1 MIHSLHAANSLH
13 LLLIVFLLATTLL
26 TSAKDLAV
34 PRGHGM
40 VVPSTATLAGC
51 QNSCGNV
58 TFVYPF
64 GIGSGC
70 FRSPDFELTCDSTTR
85 PPKLLFRDGITQITD
100 SINIVS
106 TEVLGPDDGVSIR
119 FSDTISMRNASVVS
133 WSLTPKLFEDTLD
146 ASYLSLAGLRFSGC
160 DFDVYWL
167 NPPSNNKATPN
178 CTATC
183 PKGESTGM
191 VSHTQDCNGTGCCTI
206 DFGAEIIVYSSST
219 IEFKFVRR
227 AETNLHH
234 NRNLS
239 WGTIYITDTYISH
252 TTSWSIVDQPDCVSA
267 RKNKTSYAC
276 VSNKSICR
284 NASVFEQH
292 GYNCM
297 CRNGYIGNPYIL
309 DGCSLDSGYNPLQR
323 KMNCIRQCGN
333 ISVPFPFGLEEGCF
347 ARKGFDLN
355 CTNSTSS
362 TLLLEGQHQVTNI
375 YVDNG
380 TLEYIDQGAYYY
392 EPGLQSFY
400 FQVGTP
406 IFSVQWVAAH
416 LTCQDAKRNSSG
428 YACISTNSECIT
440 SKPTH
445 TFVGYRC
452 KCAHGYQG
460 NPYITNGCVD
470 INECLQPNICPEM
483 CNNTV
488 GKYTCVSCPRKTEY
502 DPVGRRCLPKRH
514 NLLLGIVIG
523 LSVGFGILLVCLSGV
538 FLIRRWRNG
547 IQKQLRKKYFQKNK
561 GLLLEQLICSNEKPS
576 ENKIFSLE
584 ELQKATNNFDPARI
598 LGSGGHGI
606 VYKGILSDQ
615 RVVAIKK
622 PIVIKEGE
630 INQFINEVA
639 VLSQINHRNIVKLHG
654 CCLETEVPL
663 LVYDFIPNGS
673 LFSIIHANPSK
684 EEYLSWGD
692 CLRIATE
699 AAGALY
705 YLHSAASMSVF
716 HRDVK
721 SSNILLDGKYT
732 AKVSDFGASRLIPI
746 DQSHVITNIQGTFGY
761 LDPEYYHTGQL
772 NEKSDVYS
780 FGVVLVELLLRKEPI
795 FTDESGLNKN
805 LSNYFLWEIK
815 ARPIREIVASQVLQ
829 EATEDEINTIAS
841 LAKECLR
848 LRGDERP
855 TMKEVEMALH
865 FLHSKIN
872 VVEQSNNESHP
883 LQQLTRPP
891 HHKAM
896 TIDTGNKAI
905 LESSSCCNLEGE
917 FMSSASIPR

>member
-40 VVPSTATLAGC
+40 VVTSTATLAVP
-51 QNSCGNV
+51 SRD
-58 TFVYPF
+58 F
-64 GIGSGC
+64 G
-70 FRSPDFELTCDSTTR
+70 LTCDSTTR

-133 WSLTPKLFEDTLD
+133 WSLPPKLFEDTLD

-191 VSHTQDCNGTGCCTI
+191 VSPTQDCNGTGCCTI

-234 NRNLS
+234 NRSLS
-239 WGTIYITDTYISH
+239 WGTIYITADTYISH

-267 RKNKTSYAC
+267 RQNKTSYAC

-362 TLLLEGQHQVTNI
+362 TLLLQGQYHI
-375 YVDNG
+375 
-380 TLEYIDQGAYYY
+380 
-392 EPGLQSFY
+392 
-400 FQVGTP
+400 GTP
-406 IFSVQWVAAH
+406 IVSVQWVAAH

-470 INECLQPNICPEM
+470 INECLQQNICPEM

-502 DPVGRRCLPKRH
+502 DPVGRRCLPVEIMDTPYLH
-514 NLLLGIVIG
+514 GDDIWTG
-523 LSVGFGILLVCLSGV
+523 
-538 FLIRRWRNG
+538 
-547 IQKQLRKKYFQKNK
+547 Y
-561 GLLLEQLICSNEKPS
+561 
-576 ENKIFSLE
+576 
-584 ELQKATNNFDPARI
+584 RI
-598 LGSGGHGI
+598 LNIDRISCLYLGS
-606 VYKGILSDQ
+606 
-615 RVVAIKK
+615 
-622 PIVIKEGE
+622 
-630 INQFINEVA
+630 
-639 VLSQINHRNIVKLHG
+639 
-654 CCLETEVPL
+654 
-663 LVYDFIPNGS
+663 
-673 LFSIIHANPSK
+673 
-684 EEYLSWGD
+684 
-692 CLRIATE
+692 
-699 AAGALY
+699 
-705 YLHSAASMSVF
+705 
-716 HRDVK
+716 
-721 SSNILLDGKYT
+721 
-732 AKVSDFGASRLIPI
+732 VS
-746 DQSHVITNIQGTFGY
+746 
-761 LDPEYYHTGQL
+761 
-772 NEKSDVYS
+772 
-780 FGVVLVELLLRKEPI
+780 
-795 FTDESGLNKN
+795 
-805 LSNYFLWEIK
+805 
-815 ARPIREIVASQVLQ
+815 
-829 EATEDEINTIAS
+829 
-841 LAKECLR
+841 
-848 LRGDERP
+848 
-855 TMKEVEMALH
+855 
-865 FLHSKIN
+865 
-872 VVEQSNNESHP
+872 
-883 LQQLTRPP
+883 
-891 HHKAM
+891 
-896 TIDTGNKAI
+896 
-905 LESSSCCNLEGE
+905 
-917 FMSSASIPR
+917 